1 MHVLIVGGNR
11 FMGYGLTW
19 RLLAAGHE
27 VTHFN
32 RGGASDPFAD
42 RIERLRGD
50 RTTGDFARLLARRE
64 FDAVVDFAGFV
75 GADADGAV
83 EALRG
88 RVGHYVFISTGQVYL
103 VREGCPS
110 PARESDYAGPLM
122 PEPADAVD
130 QAEWAYGVGKRGCE
144 DRLAAAWSRERFP
157 ATCLRI
163 PMVDGERD
171 NKRRLEAYLWRILD
185 GGPVIVPEGDLR
197 PVRHV
202 YAGAVVRAIVELLGR
217 TETFGQAYNLSQDE
231 MPTLPELVTL
241 FAEALG
247 APARL
252 HPVPAAAIRAAGLRV
267 TDVSPYSSVW
277 MSCLDPARAKAELG
291 LHHEPLPEYAGRIVA
306 SFLAH
311 PPSEPPPGYGG
322 RSLERQLVAGRC

>member
-1 MHVLIVGGNR
+1 MRVLIVGGNR
-11 FMGYGLTW
+11 FMGYWLTW
-19 RLLAAGHE
+19 RLLAAGHQ
-27 VTHFN
+27 VAHFN
-32 RGGASDPFAD
+32 RGLTRDPFGD
-42 RIERLRGD
+42 RIERLTGD
-50 RTTGDFARLLARRE
+50 RTTGDFARLLAGSS
-64 FDAVVDFAGFV
+64 FDAAVDFAVFT
-75 GADADGAV
+75 GADAAGAV

-110 PARESDYAGPLM
+110 PARESDYSGPVM
-122 PEPADAVD
+122 ARPEDAADE
-130 QAEWAYGVGKRGCE
+130 AEWEYGIGKRACE
-144 DRLAAAWSRERFP
+144 DRLAEAWAGERFP
-157 ATCLRI
+157 FTSLRI

-185 GGPVIVPEGDLR
+185 GGPVLVPEGDLR

-217 TETFGQAYNLSQDE
+217 PSAFGEAYNLSQDE
-231 MPTLPELVTL
+231 MPALPELIAL

-247 APARL
+247 APARI
-252 HPVPAAAIRAAGLRV
+252 HPVPVARLREAGLRV

-277 MSCLDPARAKAELG
+277 MSCLDPSRAKVEIG
-291 LHHEPLPEYAGRIVA
+291 FRHEPLAEYAARIVA

-311 PPSEPPPGYGG
+311 PPADPPPGYGG
-322 RSLERQLVAGRC
+322 REVERRLASRSV